1 MARILR
7 IALAEDVPEGI
18 DLGMPGPGKILI
30 QNSGANDC
38 IVGYDRADV
47 LGATAVSYYT
57 IDAGLTLMFDTGPEI
72 GFLAQNQLLWFA
84 SPSGDTT
91 VEIWVADG
99 R

>member
-1 MARILR
+1 MSRILR

-30 QNSGANDC
+30 QNSGSNDVV
-38 IVGYDRADV
+38 VGYDRADV
-47 LGATAVSYYT
+47 LAATAVSYYT

-72 GFLAQNQLLWFA
+72 GFLSQNQLLWFA
-84 SPSGDTT
+84 SPSGAST
-91 VEIWVADG
+91 VEIWIADG